1 MAIEIVDFPINSMV
15 IFHSYV
21 SLPEGRWY
29 HIAFLWKIGPG
40 RSIDFKSLLWRWMTC
55 EEKELDVKWS
65 NFKTH
70 VKQKSCFDTIYS
82 EQVFDGFCWFQRWL
96 FPEQTFVCSVHWS
109 LLMYQ
114 CRSIVC
120 RTFLLELNVY
130 FFVCRTLVEMPYVIP
145 QYVQINNINMCCF
158 FSNKVLLKFYDLSIY
173 HNCSIEI
180 MFLEYLHHLSTWRQL
195 LFFPST
201 MRNKA
206 AGSVPHAII
215 NSDSYL
221 TMEDHHF

>member
-1 MAIEIVDFPINSMV
+1 MV

-145 QYVQINNINMCCF
+145 QYVQINYTNMCCF
-158 FSNKVLLKFYDLSIY
+158 FSNKVLLKFYDLLIY
-173 HNCSIEI
+173 HICSIEI

-195 LFFPST
+195 LFFPSA

>member
-70 VKQKSCFDTIYS
+70 VKQKSCFDAIYS

-145 QYVQINNINMCCF
+145 QYVQINYTNMCCF
-158 FSNKVLLKFYDLSIY
+158 FLKQGTAEILWFIDLS
-173 HNCSIEI
+173 
-180 MFLEYLHHLSTWRQL
+180 YLFYWNYVFGVSPSSVDVAPTVVFSLNDAEQGSWFGSPCHH
-195 LFFPST
+195 
-201 MRNKA
+201 
-206 AGSVPHAII
+206 
-215 NSDSYL
+215 
-221 TMEDHHF
+221 